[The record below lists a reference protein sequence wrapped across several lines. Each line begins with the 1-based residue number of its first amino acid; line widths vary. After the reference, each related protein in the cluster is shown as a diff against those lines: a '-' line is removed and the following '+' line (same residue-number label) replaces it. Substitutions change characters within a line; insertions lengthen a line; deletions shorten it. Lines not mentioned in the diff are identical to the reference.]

1 MFFLMRYQ
9 IIVASSRE
17 INFARQFS
25 SVSLVHRI
33 ETKIAR
39 QFFEVRLFILL
50 CSKISLMRR
59 PPCSYIAL
67 NSARMANWKCRPSL
81 RRQITAPL
89 QSLVPPLASQDRSG
103 IVFDCQMANDPAIIA
118 WAPRHRS
125 YIAKWLGS
133 YEFLRRVD
141 WNSFLIA
148 KPPVTSLAWAARLAA
163 SISSTI

>member
-9 IIVASSRE
+9 IVVASSRE

-81 RRQITAPL
+81 RGQITAPL
-89 QSLVPPLASQDRSG
+89 QSLVPHSPRR
-103 IVFDCQMANDPAIIA
+103 IA
-118 WAPRHRS
+118 PES
-125 YIAKWLGS
+125 
-133 YEFLRRVD
+133 V
-141 WNSFLIA
+141 LIA
-148 KPPVTSLAWAARLAA
+148 GWRTIRQSLPGHHVTDRISQNGLALTNFYQGWTGIRF
-163 SISSTI
+163 